1 VPEPVLRVEDGA
13 RLAAL
18 THEDFVPRVGECF
31 QLVLEDRALELTLL
45 RADRLGGREPR
56 PGQRRPFSLVFL
68 GPGEPVLGQRIYRLE
83 HTDLSDLDLFLVPI
97 GRDERG
103 VRYESVFA

>member
-1 VPEPVLRVEDGA
+1 VAEPVLGAEASA

-18 THEDFVPRVGECF
+18 THEDFAPRVGERF
-31 QLVLEDRALELTLL
+31 RLVRDDGALELTLL
-45 RADRLGGREPR
+45 RADRLGTREPR

-68 GPGEPVLGQRIYRLE
+68 GPGEPVLAQRIYRVE
-83 HTDLSDLDLFLVPI
+83 HAGLSTLDLFLVPVA
-97 GRDERG
+97 RDERG